1 MLTML
6 EIALRCEKYPDA
18 ETLDFINFNCWSW
31 EGDNSTAEG
40 CNQNFR
46 DAYEKL
52 EPQYKAVY
60 GDTFERIAQTMPF
73 KNHDM
78 SVEQAHLSAYVNM
91 VIETYSSDSSIA
103 LSEKIFRAL
112 VTPAPWQVYAGRHAV
127 AYLES
132 LGFDTLKDIVNHS
145 YDVMMENKT
154 AAYGDKLVEYIFAGA
169 DTFTKLSAMDRTE
182 LRHRCLTASRQ
193 NQKVLKDMSARWPA
207 EFAAWLPAVI
217 DHIK

>member
-1 MLTML
+1 
-6 EIALRCEKYPDA
+6 
-18 ETLDFINFNCWSW
+18 
-31 EGDNSTAEG
+31 
-40 CNQNFR
+40 
-46 DAYEKL
+46 
-52 EPQYKAVY
+52 
-60 GDTFERIAQTMPF
+60 
-73 KNHDM
+73 M

-154 AAYGDKLVEYIFAGA
+154 AAYGDKMVDFIFEGHDAVEMFKATAWPELAQYCEQAAHHNQNLLAQMQSDWPTAFA
-169 DTFTKLSAMDRTE
+169 
-182 LRHRCLTASRQ
+182 
-193 NQKVLKDMSARWPA
+193 NWWPS
-207 EFAAWLPAVI
+207 VI
-217 DHIK
+217 EKIK